1 MMCSRTSLYPPILEC
16 NSHNTMEII
25 WQALV
30 YVLSIIGWNKW
41 CNNKVDIGEEEKTT
55 PPAMWHGKAEP
66 SVEDGDQP
74 RMVER
79 IG

>member
-1 MMCSRTSLYPPILEC
+1 MVQQQGR
-16 NSHNTMEII
+16 H
-25 WQALV
+25 WR
-30 YVLSIIGWNKW
+30 G
-41 CNNKVDIGEEEKTT
+41 GKTT